1 MSATGRPD
9 ESTPQASDIAVDLLD
24 AGLVRLV
31 ADATGDAVAA
41 AGLLTNALESNGVAH
56 QTSVVA
62 LAEPAERATD
72 ADLTVSLGRPS
83 VDADA
88 VFGVD
93 GTPAS
98 ETALSVAAT
107 LGSPDYELALAG
119 SYAADTPPGSDLLAT
134 ASEHGLER
142 RPGIGVPTS
151 EFADGLAHSSLVHAP
166 FSGST
171 DAASE
176 ALASAGVAETVS
188 GDHAD
193 ETHQRVASMVAL
205 AVCEDEQST
214 PRAAE
219 TLERFLRPLATPGG
233 RFETVEG
240 YADVLDATARE
251 RPGLAVPLTL
261 DAVDSSTPLD
271 LWRQHTTRAHEAV
284 RSAATVRYDGL
295 FVVRCDGTAP
305 LGTVARLV
313 RDFRSPEPLVLAV
326 ADGEAAV
333 TTTGEHAETH
343 THVGSLVSETADAV
357 GGVGS
362 GTATCGHARFDGN
375 PTEFVGTFREVL

>member
-1 MSATGRPD
+1 MSATGSPGQ
-9 ESTPQASDIAVDLLD
+9 STPQASDIAVDLLD

-31 ADATGDAVAA
+31 AAATGDAVAA
-41 AGLLTNALESNGVAH
+41 AGLLTKALESNGVAH
-56 QTSVVA
+56 QTSVVT
-62 LAEPAERATD
+62 LAEQTERATD
-72 ADLTVSLGRPS
+72 ADLTLSLGRPS

-88 VFGVD
+88 VLGVD
-93 GTPAS
+93 GDTAS
-98 ETALSVAAT
+98 ETALSVAT
-107 LGSPDYELALAG
+107 ELGAADYELALAG
-119 SYAADTPPGSDLLAT
+119 IYAAGKRPGGDVLA
-134 ASEHGLER
+134 AANDCGIER
-142 RPGIGVPTS
+142 RPGVGVPTG
-151 EFADGLAHSSLVHAP
+151 EFVDGLAHTSLIHAP

-171 DAASE
+171 EDASE
-176 ALASAGVAETVS
+176 ALAAAGV
-188 GDHAD
+188 D
-193 ETHQRVASMVAL
+193 ETAAERSENSHQRVASMVAL

-219 TLERFLRPLATPGG
+219 ILERLLRPLATPGG

-284 RSAATVRYDGL
+284 RSAATARYDGL
-295 FVVRCDGTAP
+295 FVVRCDRTPP

-333 TTTGEHAETH
+333 TTTGEHTETH
-343 THVGSLVSETADAV
+343 THVGALMSETADIV

-362 GTATCGHARFDGN
+362 GTATCGRARFEGD
-375 PTEFVGTFREVL
+375 PTEFVGTFKEAL